1 MFLVVGALNEIVR
14 FSKSIH
20 ISIYVWEI
28 SNKRNYRND
37 SRTKHKRE
45 EKTTNFFKSEK
56 KAENQI
62 NEPL

>member
-1 MFLVVGALNEIVR
+1 MYGKFL
-14 FSKSIH
+14 
-20 ISIYVWEI
+20 ISDLHQ
-28 SNKRNYRND
+28 NYRND